1 MVALMLM
8 SASMVSAQLTL
19 ALVFAVILAVL
30 VLGTLTAPAHVRR
43 LAGGAAVAV
52 VMAAFIAWPSII
64 IRCPDWW
71 IGCP

>member
-1 MVALMLM
+1 MFAVVMSVAVL
-8 SASMVSAQLTL
+8 SAQLTL
-19 ALVFAVILAVL
+19 GLVVAVFLTL
-30 VLGTLTAPAHVRR
+30 LLLGTLTAPAHVRR